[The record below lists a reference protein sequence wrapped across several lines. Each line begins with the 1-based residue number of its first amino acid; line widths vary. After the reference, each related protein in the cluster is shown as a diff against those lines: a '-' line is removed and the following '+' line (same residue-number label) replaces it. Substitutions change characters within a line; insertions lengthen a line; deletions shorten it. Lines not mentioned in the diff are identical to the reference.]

1 MDRYKW
7 LAAAS
12 ATVALISV
20 GAVASTVSPVAYGAG
35 ELTGAGQ
42 FGIGIGSLTAI
53 GSVISFIVSIFKSGG
68 GQTLVADATEL
79 LGPIIKGEANV
90 AQSAVRVSLFT
101 LEIDRA
107 QRGDAEGLRM
117 VQDLSARILITPKES
132 EKR

>member
-20 GAVASTVSPVAYGAG
+20 VAVAGTVSPVAYGAG

-42 FGIGIGSLTAI
+42 VGIGIGSLTAI
-53 GSVISFIVSIFKSGG
+53 GSVISFIVSLFKSG

-79 LGPIIKGEANV
+79 LGPIVKGESSV
-90 AQSAVRVSLFT
+90 AQSAVRVSLFI
-101 LEIDRA
+101 LQIDRA
-107 QRGDAEGLRM
+107 QRGDAEGLKM
-117 VQDLSARILITPKES
+117 VQDLSARILIAPKES
-132 EKR
+132 ERR